1 MADVKLALKTRTE
14 TGSAVSGRL
23 LKAGTIPGV
32 IYGHGVT
39 PTAVSVAAPELRA
52 ALSGD
57 AGLNAL
63 LSLDLDGT
71 VHTAL
76 AKQIQRHPTRGT
88 VIHVDFQVVDRNQAV
103 TVDVP
108 IELVGEAEKV
118 AQGGGQ
124 VMSDMSTI
132 TVNATAAT
140 IPQVIEVDIS
150 GLELGHVIKIADIQ
164 FPNGVT
170 CDLDPETPVATGL
183 APRRSGAAG
192 EDEGGEGG
200 ETTDEAEG
208 GEATAEAE
216 GGDAEASAEEAPA
229 DAE

>member
-1 MADVKLALKTRTE
+1 MADIRLAVATRTDI
-14 TGSAVSGRL
+14 GSAESGRL
-23 LKAGTIPGV
+23 RAKGTIPGV
-32 IYGHGVT
+32 VYGKGQD
-39 PTAVSVAAPELRA
+39 PISVSMDGRELRA

-63 LSLDLDGT
+63 LDLQVDGT
-71 VHTAL
+71 SHTAL
-76 AKQIQRHPTRGT
+76 AKVIQRHPTKGT
-88 VIHVDFQVVDRNQAV
+88 VIHVDFQLVDRNQAV

-108 IELVGEAEKV
+108 IELVGEALKV

-124 VMSDMSTI
+124 VAADMGTI

-140 IPQVIEVDIS
+140 IPQVIEVDITD
-150 GLELGHVIKIADIQ
+150 LDLGHTIKVGDLT

-183 APRRSGAAG
+183 APRKAAEAEGEEGA
-192 EDEGGEGG
+192 EGAEGAEG
-200 ETTDEAEG
+200 EG

-216 GGDAEASAEEAPA
+216 GGDAEASAEDAPA
-229 DAE
+229 DGE